1 MRFGSREIANVV
13 LRAKATQKLG
23 NRTFYKD
30 EPVLYFDSLKTSSLE
45 GAATTTYA
53 QGGRG
58 NTRLIAWEGERTLT
72 WNMQDALLSPESFSV
87 LTGAGLISATEEKPM
102 YVHTTSQVEVKT
114 KNTIVLDELAC
125 WTTKPTSANK
135 EAYKHD
141 SAQIFCMKL
150 NDRGEVISEPCVP
163 ASVEHNISNGTT
175 TIKCHADGKN
185 ITVDLNVG
193 DIVLVDYYTLQTGTN
208 ATTIEIT
215 PDKFGGYYYLEAS
228 TLFRRTDGVD
238 MPAEFIIPN
247 GKIQSNFTF
256 SMASS
261 GDPSKSKCLAA

>member
-1 MRFGSREIANVV
+1 MISEMGKTLKGVKIQSHLYRNIEQFIRERNKCCELIG
-13 LRAKATQKLG
+13 R
-23 NRTFYKD
+23 YM
-30 EPVLYFDSLKTSSLE
+30 
-45 GAATTTYA
+45 
-53 QGGRG
+53 GRG
-58 NTRLIAWEGERTLT
+58 NSRLIAWEGERTLT

-125 WTTKPTSANK
+125 WTTKPTSADK
-135 EAYKHD
+135 DAYANE

-150 NDRGEVISEPCVP
+150 NDRGEVISEPCIP
-163 ASVEHNISNGTT
+163 ASVEHTSTTT

-185 ITVDLNVG
+185 TAADLNVG

-215 PDKFGGYYYLEAS
+215 PDK
-228 TLFRRTDGVD
+228 
-238 MPAEFIIPN
+238 
-247 GKIQSNFTF
+247 
-256 SMASS
+256 
-261 GDPSKSKCLAA
+261 KS